1 MAAGGVGWLGVKIS
15 GFCGLRSIEL
25 ETATFN
31 PQLRPAVRIA
41 GIKATSYGDKLTDV
55 LLPTG
60 RKAFITAYCL
70 ISCLNLS

>member
-1 MAAGGVGWLGVKIS
+1 MVRGENLWVLPIA
-15 GFCGLRSIEL
+15 IEL
-25 ETATFN
+25 ETATFH

-55 LLPTG
+55 LLPG
-60 RKAFITAYCL
+60 RNAFITAYCL

>member
-1 MAAGGVGWLGVKIS
+1 MASRGVGWLGVKIY

-25 ETATFN
+25 EAATFN

-55 LLPTG
+55 LLPAG

>member
-1 MAAGGVGWLGVKIS
+1 M
-15 GFCGLRSIEL
+15 RSIEL
-25 ETATFN
+25 EAATFN

-60 RKAFITAYCL
+60 RKA
-70 ISCLNLS
+70 

>member
-1 MAAGGVGWLGVKIS
+1 MKIY
-15 GFCGLRSIEL
+15 GFGCWGSIEL
-25 ETATFN
+25 ETATFH
-31 PQLRPAVRIA
+31 PQLPPAVRIA
-41 GIKATSYGDKLTDV
+41 GIKATSYGDKSTDV

>member
-1 MAAGGVGWLGVKIS
+1 M
-15 GFCGLRSIEL
+15 GFADCDRSFL
-25 ETATFN
+25 EAATFN

-41 GIKATSYGDKLTDV
+41 GIKATSYGDKSTDV

-60 RKAFITAYCL
+60 RKASITAYCL

>member
-1 MAAGGVGWLGVKIS
+1 MKIS

-41 GIKATSYGDKLTDV
+41 GIKATSYGDNLTDV
-55 LLPTG
+55 LLPTS
-60 RKAFITAYCL
+60 RKALITAYCL
-70 ISCLNLS
+70 ISCLNQS